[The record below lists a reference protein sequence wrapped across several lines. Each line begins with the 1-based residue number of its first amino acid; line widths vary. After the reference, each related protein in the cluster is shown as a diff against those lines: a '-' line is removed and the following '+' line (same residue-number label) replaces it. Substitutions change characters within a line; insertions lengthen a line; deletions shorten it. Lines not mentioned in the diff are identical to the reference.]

1 MREDRNRSGRRE
13 DPRGEGA
20 DTARTEAG
28 RPADISQE
36 SVAARSRDGTTIG
49 FHAEALTYLY
59 FFNLLVL
66 TVVGQ
71 SYLQG
76 LPEDVSMAGWV
87 VTLIAFV
94 ANSAVLALVPMVVL
108 APLALLVRRGWM
120 TLAILPCIYALVGML
135 IYADTVVYRLW
146 RFHFNGVVLNLFTTS
161 GAGDSVK
168 VGSVTVLW
176 AVAIL
181 GLLLTVQLLFALLGF
196 PRLRRLHL
204 ASRLRNWKGL
214 AIAGL
219 AVTLLICTDKLV
231 YAVADLYDNVE
242 LTRSKHLFP
251 LYQPLTIR
259 SLVRH
264 SIGMDFKEDHRPKIR
279 AAKGTMDYP
288 KNPLVFAPGGKRPS
302 ILIVTIEGGRFDA
315 LDPKTMPFLYGWSGN
330 HLSFQEHYSSGHSSR
345 FGVFGLLYGIHATY
359 WHRAMADR
367 KGSVLVDALK
377 GLGYS
382 FGILSCTDL
391 NFPEFRQTAFVE
403 IPEAI
408 MDKWVCSRTERDRVM
423 TDGFIRFLDE
433 EGRPFFACLFY
444 DASHQPY
451 LYPEDHQV
459 FETSLKAEDLNYIRI
474 ADDLSLAGP
483 LYNRY
488 RNSLHYIDSQIER
501 AIRALDERG
510 LLQDMLIFITGDHGE
525 EFGELGYFSHYSAYE
540 RYQAKT
546 VMAAHVP
553 GEGPRQ
559 IHRLTSHVDVVPTI
573 LTYMGVTNPLADYT
587 QGVPLTSPTGP
598 DYVLMAGWND
608 AAILDPSWVMHF
620 GLEAYNADMTVM
632 DHDYRKVE
640 NQRDAIAQRRGVLL
654 EVLNEMKR
662 FVR

>member
-36 SVAARSRDGTTIG
+36 SIAARSRGGTSIG

-59 FFNLLVL
+59 FFNVLAL
-66 TVVGQ
+66 TVVGR

-76 LPEDVSMAGWV
+76 LPEDVSPAGWM

-94 ANSAVLALVPMVVL
+94 ANSAILALVPMVVL
-108 APLALLVRRGWM
+108 APLSLLVRRRWM
-120 TLAILPCIYALVGML
+120 TLVIVPCLYALLGML
-135 IYADTVVYRLW
+135 NYADTVVYRLW
-146 RFHFNGVVLNLFTTS
+146 RFHFNGVVLNLFTTP

-176 AVAIL
+176 ASAIL
-181 GLLLTVQLLFALLGF
+181 GLLLAVQLLFALQGF
-196 PRLRRLHL
+196 PRLRRLHI
-204 ASRLRNWKGL
+204 ASRLRNWKAL
-214 AIAGL
+214 VAAGL
-219 AVTLLICTDKLV
+219 AVTLLIATDKLV

-251 LYQPLTIR
+251 LYLPLTIR
-259 SLVRH
+259 GFVRH

-279 AAKGTMDYP
+279 AVKGTMDYP
-288 KNPLVFAPGGKRPS
+288 KNPLVFAPGGKRPN
-302 ILIVTIEGGRFDA
+302 ILIVTIEGGRYDA
-315 LDPKTMPFLYGWSGN
+315 LDPKTMPFLYGWAGN
-330 HLSFQEHYSSGHSSR
+330 HLCFQEHYSSGHSSR

-359 WHRAMADR
+359 WHRVMADR
-367 KGSVLVDALK
+367 KGSALVDALRD
-377 GLGYS
+377 LGYS

-408 MDKWVCSRTERDRVM
+408 MDKWTCSRTERDRVM
-423 TDGFIRFLDE
+423 TDAFVRFLDE
-433 EGRPFFACLFY
+433 GSRPFFACLFY

-451 LYPEDHQV
+451 LFPEDHRV
-459 FETSLKAEDLNYIRI
+459 FETRLEPEDLNYIKM
-474 ADDLSLAGP
+474 ADDLSLAELP
-483 LYNRY
+483 YNRY

-501 AIRALDERG
+501 VIRALEERG
-510 LLQDMLIFITGDHGE
+510 LLQDMLVFITGDHGE
-525 EFGELGYFSHYSAYE
+525 EFGELGYFGHYVAYE

-546 VMAAHVP
+546 VMAVHVP
-553 GEGPRQ
+553 GEKPRQ

-573 LTYMGVTNPLADYT
+573 LTYMGATNPLSDYT
-587 QGVPLTSPTGP
+587 QGVPLPSPNGP
-598 DYVLMAGWND
+598 GYVLMAGWND
-608 AAILDPSWVMHF
+608 AAILDPSFITHF

-640 NQRDAIAQRRGVLL
+640 GQRQAIAERSGVLL